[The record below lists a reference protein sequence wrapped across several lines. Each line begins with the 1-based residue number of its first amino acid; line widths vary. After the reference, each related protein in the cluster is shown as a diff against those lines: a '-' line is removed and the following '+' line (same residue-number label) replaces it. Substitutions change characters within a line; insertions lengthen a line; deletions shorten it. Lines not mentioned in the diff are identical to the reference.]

1 MINELCN
8 EINNWFED
16 EKHFDEY
23 KIESGIIAPSVNLVE
38 GQYYRI
44 IGSLFNDGVHKF
56 GENDL
61 VDESFEGSIWTM
73 RVPPEVVRLV
83 QQIETYNSSS
93 TLTPFTSES
102 FGGYSYTKATDA
114 NGVPLDWR
122 TMFRSSL
129 NRWRKI

>member
-122 TMFRSSL
+122 TIFRSSL

>member
-73 RVPPEVVRLV
+73 RVPPEVVKLV

-93 TLTPFTSES
+93 TMTPFTSES

-122 TMFRSSL
+122 TIFRSSL

>member
-23 KIESGIIAPSVNLVE
+23 KIESGIIAPSVNLAE

-93 TLTPFTSES
+93 TLTPFVSES
-102 FGGYSYTKATDA
+102 FGGYSYTKATGA

-122 TMFRSSL
+122 TIFRSSL